1 MIIPPHPCSVTAASE
16 WMAALEVL
24 KAAEAEVHRARAAV
38 TAACTAYIA
47 ARDAEPS
54 PVCNPTPGVV

>member
-16 WMAALEVL
+16 WMAALDSL

-47 ARDAEPS
+47 ARDAEEP
-54 PVCNPTPGVV
+54 PACNPIGSVV